1 MSRVWY
7 SYDADT
13 PTTTIVYRGDRP
25 PAEPGTEGDAKGEP
39 GPDAGGG
46 EVVASYAYPVDAP
59 PPFRFEHDPGARVF
73 RLTAPD
79 GTVEVFRDNP
89 TRFLCVEPDPQTGA
103 IGPVWKH
110 GRPVFLYLC
119 REEREMR

>member
-7 SYDADT
+7 SYDDAT
-13 PTTTIVYRGDRP
+13 PSKTFVYRGDRP
-25 PAEPGTEGDAKGEP
+25 PAETGTDGDAKGEL
-39 GPDAGGG
+39 GPDAGG
-46 EVVASYAYPVDAP
+46 EVVASYAYAADAAP
-59 PPFRFEHDPGARVF
+59 PVRFEHGPAAGVF
-73 RLTAPD
+73 RLTAAD

-89 TRFLCVEPDPQTGA
+89 TRYLRVEPDPQTGA
-103 IGPVWKH
+103 IGPVWKY